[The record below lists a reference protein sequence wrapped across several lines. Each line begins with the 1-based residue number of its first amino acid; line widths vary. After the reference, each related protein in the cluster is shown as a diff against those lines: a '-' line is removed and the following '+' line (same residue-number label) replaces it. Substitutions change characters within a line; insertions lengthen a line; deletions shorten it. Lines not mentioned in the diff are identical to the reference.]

1 MHHAFKLNDKEYNV
15 ELSRGPDGYRLHIED
30 RVVPVGWVERAKR
43 AKPSERALGFATLN
57 PAYGADLVVE
67 GVLTGVLIATRGDEV
82 FIHLDGESYQLSY
95 EHPLERLA
103 HQAHGTAEDGLR
115 APMPGSL
122 VIVHAKPGQKV
133 AKGEALL
140 VMESMKME
148 TTLTAARDG
157 VVAQVHYAP
166 GQTFDRDALLLSLE
180 PVAAAHGRDGNTP

>member
-1 MHHAFKLNDKEYNV
+1 MHHAFKLNEQEYNV
-15 ELSRGPDGYRLHIED
+15 ELSRGRDGHRLHFD
-30 RVVPVGWVERAKR
+30 GRVVPIGELA
-43 AKPSERALGFATLN
+43 AL
-57 PAYGADLVVE
+57 V
-67 GVLTGVLIATRGDEV
+67 ATRGDDV
-82 FIHLDGESYQLSY
+82 FVHLDGETWQLTY

-103 HQAHGTAEDGLR
+103 HAAHGAAEDGLR

-122 VIVHAKPGQKV
+122 VVIHARAGQTV

-157 VVAQVHYAP
+157 VVAAVHYAP

-180 PVAAAHGRDGNTP
+180 PLA

>member
-1 MHHAFKLNDKEYNV
+1 VHHAFKMNEQEYNV
-15 ELSRGPDGYRLHIED
+15 ELSRGRDGYRLHVDGKVIPIAD
-30 RVVPVGWVERAKR
+30 AP
-43 AKPSERALGFATLN
+43 ALVA
-57 PAYGADLVVE
+57 
-67 GVLTGVLIATRGDEV
+67 IRGDDV
-82 FIHLDGESYQLSY
+82 FVHLDGEAYHLAY

-103 HQAHGTAEDGLR
+103 HQAHGATEDGVR

-122 VIVHAKPGQKV
+122 VVVHAKPGQQV

-157 VVAQVHYAP
+157 IVAALHFAP

-180 PVAAAHGRDGNTP
+180 PVGAALAATVATKVAPTTEGAP

>member
-1 MHHAFKLNDKEYNV
+1 VHHAFKLNDREYNV
-15 ELSRGPDGYRLHIED
+15 ELSRGREGYWLHFEG
-30 RVVPVGWVERAKR
+30 RVIPVLQGGNV
-43 AKPSERALGFATLN
+43 
-57 PAYGADLVVE
+57 LV
-67 GVLTGVLIATRGDEV
+67 ATRGDDV
-82 FIHLDGESYQLSY
+82 FVHVDGESYQLTY

-103 HQAHGTAEDGLR
+103 HQAHGAAEDGIR

-122 VIVHAKPGQKV
+122 VVVHAKAGQKV

-157 VVAQVHYAP
+157 VVAEVHCAP

-180 PVAAAHGRDGNTP
+180 PVGAAVGREEPRTNESRPTAAPARGAKP

>member
-1 MHHAFKLNDKEYNV
+1 MHHAFKLNGREYNV
-15 ELSRGPDGYRLHIED
+15 ELSRSRDGYNLHVD
-30 RVVPVGWVERAKR
+30 GRTLPVGEV
-43 AKPSERALGFATLN
+43 
-57 PAYGADLVVE
+57 PALVV
-67 GVLTGVLIATRGDEV
+67 TRGDDV
-82 FIHLDGESYQLSY
+82 FVHLDGEAYQLTY

-103 HQAHGTAEDGLR
+103 HQGQGAAEDALR

-157 VVAQVHYAP
+157 VVAAVHFAP
-166 GQTFDRDALLLSLE
+166 GQTFDRDAVLLNLE
-180 PVAAAHGRDGNTP
+180 PAK

>member
-15 ELSRGPDGYRLHIED
+15 ELSRGRDGYRLHFED
-30 RVVPVGWVERAKR
+30 RVIAIG
-43 AKPSERALGFATLN
+43 
-57 PAYGADLVVE
+57 DLPE
-67 GVLTGVLIATRGDEV
+67 LMATRGDEV

-103 HQAHGTAEDGLR
+103 HQAHGAADDGLR

-122 VIVHAKPGQKV
+122 VIVHAKAGQKV

-157 VVAQVHYAP
+157 VVAAVHFAP
-166 GQTFDRDALLLSLE
+166 AQTFDRDALLLSLE
-180 PVAAAHGRDGNTP
+180 PVGAAHGREGAP

>member
-1 MHHAFKLNDKEYNV
+1 MHHAFKLNGQEYDV
-15 ELSRGPDGYRLHIED
+15 ELSRSGTGYRLHAEGRIAHFTS
-30 RVVPVGWVERAKR
+30 W
-43 AKPSERALGFATLN
+43 
-57 PAYGADLVVE
+57 DLPHEV
-67 GVLTGVLIATRGDEV
+67 ATRGDEV
-82 FIHLDGESYQLSY
+82 FVHYEGETYQLGY

-103 HQAHGTAEDGLR
+103 HAGHGAADDGLR

-122 VIVHAKPGQKV
+122 VVVHAKPGQKV

-157 VVAQVHYAP
+157 VVAAVHYAP

-180 PVAAAHGRDGNTP
+180 

>member
-1 MHHAFKLNDKEYNV
+1 MHHAFRLNGQEYNV
-15 ELSRGPDGYRLHIED
+15 ELSRGREGYRLHFD
-30 RVVPVGWVERAKR
+30 GRVLAIGDA
-43 AKPSERALGFATLN
+43 SAL
-57 PAYGADLVVE
+57 V
-67 GVLTGVLIATRGDEV
+67 ATRGDDV
-82 FIHLDGESYQLSY
+82 FVHLDGETWQLTY

-103 HQAHGTAEDGLR
+103 HQAHGAAEDSLR

-122 VIVHAKPGQKV
+122 VVVHAKPGQKV

-157 VVAQVHYAP
+157 IVAAVHYGP

-180 PVAAAHGRDGNTP
+180 PAA